1 MPLGKLAFLAAWH
14 QASVHHAKM
23 AEQLHGSKP
32 CKGHA
37 KLVLWQFSYDPCP
50 LCWFVQVH
58 VAEDFN
64 GKKLAVKV
72 QHEGLREGYRA
83 DLATIQTLVNF
94 TKWVFP
100 EFDYQV
106 N

>member
-1 MPLGKLAFLAAWH
+1 
-14 QASVHHAKM
+14 
-23 AEQLHGSKP
+23 
-32 CKGHA
+32 
-37 KLVLWQFSYDPCP
+37 
-50 LCWFVQVH
+50 